1 MHRTLRIILAGLLI
15 AACCGPKNG
24 DYQLHILTS
33 NDVHGTYFDSTYVD
47 GSTQNSMLAAYYYV
61 DSVRNAV
68 GKENV
73 VLLDD
78 GDFLQGNNAAY
89 YYNYVET
96 GVPHVFSRMVDY
108 MDYDAVTWG
117 NHDVEPGHD
126 VYDRVSKE
134 IEGFGIAHNV
144 TNIDEIAQNCPGEK
158 FIFYTNLLNLRSMG
172 KLDRNA

>member
-134 IEGFGIAHNV
+134 IEGFGIPFLGGNAIREDN
-144 TNIDEIAQNCPGEK
+144 GEPY
-158 FIFYTNLLNLRSMG
+158 FPIYTIL
-172 KLDRNA
+172 KK